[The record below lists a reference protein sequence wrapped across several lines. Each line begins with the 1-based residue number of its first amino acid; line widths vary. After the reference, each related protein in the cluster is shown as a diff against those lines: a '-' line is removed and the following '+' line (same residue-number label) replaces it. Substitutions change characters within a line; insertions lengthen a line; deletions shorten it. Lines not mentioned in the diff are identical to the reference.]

1 MKSVLCTALSVLTI
15 ASCALAQGPSDDA
28 CARTASMRIYSNA
41 VVSEE
46 TGDVSGF
53 EFS

>member
-1 MKSVLCTALSVLTI
+1 
-15 ASCALAQGPSDDA
+15 
-28 CARTASMRIYSNA
+28 MRIYSNA

-53 EFS
+53 ELAVRKLSDSTVDVLLYVY